1 VKEVDSEIFDKFL
14 AKESTQMKLW
24 PWLRLFRVALSAKL
38 SKELLLLYV
47 TPLSLDIETVGGIFT
62 H

>member
-1 VKEVDSEIFDKFL
+1 
-14 AKESTQMKLW
+14 MKLW
-24 PWLRLFRVALSAKL
+24 PWLRLFGVALSLKL

-47 TPLSLDIETVGGIFT
+47 TPLSLDIETIGGIFT